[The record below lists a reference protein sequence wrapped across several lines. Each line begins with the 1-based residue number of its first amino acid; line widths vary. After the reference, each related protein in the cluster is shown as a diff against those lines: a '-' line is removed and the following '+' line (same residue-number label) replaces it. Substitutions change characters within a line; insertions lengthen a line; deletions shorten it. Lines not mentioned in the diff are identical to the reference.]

1 MTEQTLKPYTGPHAG
16 SLHHV
21 VHAETGAVIR
31 NATGCEVELWRHC
44 QALEKANRNLQA
56 QLDDMTAE
64 RDELDMQLAQQ
75 PASRE
80 AAI

>member
-1 MTEQTLKPYTGPHAG
+1 MIYTLRPYGGPHAG

-31 NATGCEVELWRHC
+31 NATRLEVKLWRHC

-75 PASRE
+75 SATSE
-80 AAI
+80 TAI